1 MDVVIIGVGCLG
13 GFPLVPT
20 NPTPTLAYS
29 GLEGLHGPHLHA
41 PVECSDPWGCPL
53 LEGLENSSSTSGG
66 PLAPVPTMV
75 IMGIATLSY
84 GIILGQP
91 HLRDTI
97 GLPFW

>member
-1 MDVVIIGVGCLG
+1 
-13 GFPLVPT
+13 
-20 NPTPTLAYS
+20 
-29 GLEGLHGPHLHA
+29 
-41 PVECSDPWGCPL
+41 L